1 MCPHEGFR
9 SVPCSGHILG
19 QVQCQALLR
28 DSCFLMQFSLPSL
41 SPQLLPGGT
50 ECRASTNECD
60 LPEFCNGT
68 SQFCQPDFTVQNG
81 HPCHNQEAYCYNG
94 VCQYYDAQCQD
105 IFGPS
110 KEEHRVTIFLRDVMK
125 EHAEFV

>member
-1 MCPHEGFR
+1 MSTAPQGLQTSPLFGAYR
-9 SVPCSGHILG
+9 GSSAVPVSA
-19 QVQCQALLR
+19 VR
-28 DSCFLMQFSLPSL
+28 FLFPDAVFPPL
-41 SPQLLPGGT
+41 SHQLLPGGT

-60 LPEFCNGT
+60 LPEYCNGT

-105 IFGPS
+105 IFGSS
-110 KEEHRVTIFLRDVMK
+110 KEAHSVAIFLRDVTK
-125 EHAEFV
+125 GYAKFI

>member
-1 MCPHEGFR
+1 MSPRGFQI
-9 SVPCSGHILG
+9 SLLFGAYCGSGAVPGS
-19 QVQCQALLR
+19 AAR
-28 DSCFLMQFSLPSL
+28 FLFPDAVFPPLSL

-110 KEEHRVTIFLRDVMK
+110 KEEHRVAIFLRDVMK
-125 EHAEFV
+125 EYAEFV